1 MAAVLATSRWTAT
14 HRECG
19 DTDKDTDMAPPLPKR
34 RYPQVGRTLC
44 FLAIIMCTSSVARG
58 QSTEQQLQQLKEQF
72 ETTTKQF
79 EERISTL
86 EQQLEA
92 EREARKLKDASAEP
106 EQATQQRT
114 KPTVVQMLGKPQKSE
129 LTESNQVGA
138 KFQGQLPSEP
148 TYDLLREADEKIAKL
163 QEREGSFEFHGY
175 FRSGFGLNSK
185 GGQQVA
191 FEAPG
196 AQAKYRLGNE
206 TESYAEL
213 IFVNNWVNPDREL
226 DKAWFRSEFLIEA
239 NTSNSENFANSSIGV
254 GSDQFRVREA
264 FVQAGNLFE
273 SQPSAKFWAGE
284 RYYRRQHIDSDDFFS
299 LDMSGYGGG
308 VEDLDLK
315 FGKAAIAFIGVAR
328 PDLATQNGNMTTS
341 RIDATVYDVKG
352 PLGFWGVWFDYA
364 TAKGGQIKSTSDSNQ
379 ATVTSVPSANGYAYG
394 IRHQR
399 LEWHGGYH
407 TFLIQYGTGAAS
419 NFSGPGIGT
428 TIPTPSPDTAKS
440 KQFLA
445 TEQIVLQP
453 NDKFAVMPIFL
464 FQRLKNLNTQNEWQ
478 QWVSFGV
485 RPEVF
490 LTRHLSL
497 TGDCGFDHTN
507 LPGSYE
513 GWLRKC
519 TFAPQIGAD
528 RKFFGRPVLR
538 AFVTYANWSN
548 GFRGLVGGVPF
559 EKATAGLTYGVQA
572 EHWW

>member
-1 MAAVLATSRWTAT
+1 MGTNANMVPRMSR
-14 HRECG
+14 RGYPC
-19 DTDKDTDMAPPLPKR
+19 LR
-34 RYPQVGRTLC
+34 RILC
-44 FLAIIMCTSSVARG
+44 FLILILSTSSAARA
-58 QSTEQQLQQLKEQF
+58 QDSEQQLQQLKEQF
-72 ETTTKQF
+72 AATTKLF
-79 EERISTL
+79 EARISTL

-92 EREARKLKDASAEP
+92 EKDARKLKDASVDL
-106 EQATQQRT
+106 ATPQPAVPAVAATSQ
-114 KPTVVQMLGKPQKSE
+114 KPQRP
-129 LTESNQVGA
+129 LFTESNEVGA
-138 KFQGQLPSEP
+138 KFQGQVPSEP
-148 TYDLLREADEKIAKL
+148 TYDLLREADQEIAKL
-163 QEREGSFEFHGY
+163 QEHERSFEFHGY
-175 FRSGFGLNSK
+175 FRSGFGLNSR

-206 TESYAEL
+206 ADSYAEL
-213 IFVNNWVNPDREL
+213 IFVNNWINPDHDSDR
-226 DKAWFRSEFLIEA
+226 AWFRSEFLIEA
-239 NTSNSENFANSSIGV
+239 NTSNSEDFANSSVGI

-273 SQPSAKFWAGE
+273 SQPNAKFWAGE
-284 RYYRRQHIDSDDFFS
+284 RYYRRQHIDSDDFFP

-328 PDLATQNGNMTTS
+328 PDLTTQNGNMTTS
-341 RIDATVYDVKG
+341 RIDATVYDLKG
-352 PLGFWGVWFDYA
+352 PMGLWGVWFDYA
-364 TAKGGQIKSTSDSNQ
+364 TAKGGQVKSAPDSNS
-379 ATVTSVPSANGYAYG
+379 AAITSVPSTNGYAYG

-407 TFLIQYGTGAAS
+407 IFLVQYGTGAAS

-428 TIPTPSPDTAKS
+428 TIPTPSPDTARS
-440 KQFLA
+440 KQFLV

-453 NDKFAVMPIFL
+453 NDKFAVMPIFM
-464 FQRLKNLNTQNEWQ
+464 FQRLKNVDTQNQWQ

-497 TGDCGFDHTN
+497 TGDCGFDHTH

-528 RKFFGRPVLR
+528 RRFFGRPVLR

-548 GFRGLVGGVPF
+548 GFRGLIGGVPF
-559 EKATAGLTYGVQA
+559 ENAKAGPN
-572 EHWW
+572 

>member
-1 MAAVLATSRWTAT
+1 MDKSTSMFPQGSR
-14 HRECG
+14 
-19 DTDKDTDMAPPLPKR
+19 R
-34 RYPQVGRTLC
+34 RYPCVRKILC
-44 FLAIIMCTSSVARG
+44 FLVLTISTSSVAHA
-58 QSTEQQLQQLKEQF
+58 QDTEQQLQQLKEQF
-72 ETTTKQF
+72 EATTKLF
-79 EERISTL
+79 EARISTL

-92 EREARKLKDASAEP
+92 EKDANKLKTASAEQTVP
-106 EQATQQRT
+106 LPI
-114 KPTVVQMLGKPQKSE
+114 KPAVMGISEKPQKA
-129 LTESNQVGA
+129 LFNESNEVGA
-138 KFQGQLPSEP
+138 KFQGQVPSEP
-148 TYDLLREADEKIAKL
+148 TYDLLREADEEITRLKEH
-163 QEREGSFEFHGY
+163 ERSFEFHGY
-175 FRSGFGLNSK
+175 FRSGFGLNSR

-213 IFVNNWVNPDREL
+213 IFVNNWVNPDHDS

-239 NTSNSENFANSSIGV
+239 NTSNSEDFANSSIGV

-273 SQPSAKFWAGE
+273 SQPNAKFWAGE
-284 RYYRRQHIDSDDFFS
+284 RYYRRQHIDSDDFFP

-315 FGKAAIAFIGVAR
+315 FGKAAVAFIGVAS
-328 PDLATQNGNMTTS
+328 PDLVIQNGNLTTS

-352 PLGFWGVWFDYA
+352 PLGLWGVWFDHA
-364 TAKGGQIKSTSDSNQ
+364 TSKGGQIKSESDSNSV
-379 ATVTSVPSANGYAYG
+379 AITNVPSTNGYAYG

-407 TFLIQYGTGAAS
+407 TLLIQYGTGAAS

-428 TIPTPSPDTAKS
+428 TVPTPSPDTAKS

-490 LTRHLSL
+490 LTKHLSL
-497 TGDCGFDHTN
+497 TGDCGFDHTH

-519 TFAPQIGAD
+519 TFAPQIGTD

-559 EKATAGLTYGVQA
+559 ENAKAGLTYGIQA

>member
-1 MAAVLATSRWTAT
+1 MDKSTSMFPQ
-14 HRECG
+14 G
-19 DTDKDTDMAPPLPKR
+19 SR
-34 RYPQVGRTLC
+34 RRNACVRKILC
-44 FLAIIMCTSSVARG
+44 FLILTISTSSVAHA
-58 QSTEQQLQQLKEQF
+58 QDTEQQLQKLKEQF
-72 ETTTKQF
+72 EATTKLF
-79 EERISTL
+79 EARISTL
-86 EQQLEA
+86 EQQVEA
-92 EREARKLKDASAEP
+92 EKDANKLRTASAEQTAP
-106 EQATQQRT
+106 QPTKQA
-114 KPTVVQMLGKPQKSE
+114 VMGISEKPQKA
-129 LTESNQVGA
+129 LFNESNEVGA
-138 KFQGQLPSEP
+138 KFQGQVPSEP
-148 TYDLLREADEKIAKL
+148 TYDLLREADEEITRLKEH
-163 QEREGSFEFHGY
+163 ERSFEFHGY
-175 FRSGFGLNSK
+175 FRSGFGLNSR

-206 TESYAEL
+206 TEAYAEL
-213 IFVNNWVNPDREL
+213 IFVNNWVNPDHDS

-239 NTSNSENFANSSIGV
+239 NTSNSEDFANSSIGV

-273 SQPSAKFWAGE
+273 SQPNAKFWAGE
-284 RYYRRQHIDSDDFFS
+284 RYYRRQHIDSDDFFP

-315 FGKAAIAFIGVAR
+315 FGKAAVAFIGVAS
-328 PDLATQNGNMTTS
+328 PDLVTQNGNLTTS

-352 PLGFWGVWFDYA
+352 PLGLWGVWFDYA
-364 TAKGGQIKSTSDSNQ
+364 TAKGGQIKSTSDSN
-379 ATVTSVPSANGYAYG
+379 SVPITNVPSTNGYAYG

-428 TIPTPSPDTAKS
+428 TIPTPSPDTARS
-440 KQFLA
+440 RQFLA

-453 NDKFAVMPIFL
+453 NDKFAVMPIVL

-478 QWVSFGV
+478 QWISFGV

-490 LTRHLSL
+490 ITKHLSL
-497 TGDCGFDHTN
+497 TGDCGFDHTH

-548 GFRGLVGGVPF
+548 GFRGLVGGVSF
-559 EKATAGLTYGVQA
+559 GNAKAGLTYGIQA

>member
-1 MAAVLATSRWTAT
+1 M
-14 HRECG
+14 
-19 DTDKDTDMAPPLPKR
+19 
-34 RYPQVGRTLC
+34 
-44 FLAIIMCTSSVARG
+44 MCTSSVARS
-58 QSTEQQLQQLKEQF
+58 QNTEQQLRELKENF
-72 ETTTKQF
+72 EATAKQF

-92 EREARKLKDASAEP
+92 ERDAKKLKNASAERAP
-106 EQATQQRT
+106 T
-114 KPTVVQMLGKPQKSE
+114 KEPPTNPTAVQIVGKPEKPQP
-129 LTESNQVGA
+129 TESNEVGA

-163 QEREGSFEFHGY
+163 QERESSFEFHGY
-175 FRSGFGLNSK
+175 FRSGFGLNSH

-213 IFVNNWVNPDREL
+213 IFVNNWVNPDRDS

-239 NTSNSENFANSSIGV
+239 NTSNSEDFADSSIGV

-264 FVQAGNLFE
+264 FVQAGNIFE
-273 SQPSAKFWAGE
+273 SQPEAKFWAGE
-284 RYYRRQHIDSDDFFS
+284 RYYRRQHVDSDDFFT

-308 VEDLDLK
+308 IEDIDLK
-315 FGKAAIAFIGVAR
+315 FGKAAAAFIGVAR
-328 PDLATQNGNMTTS
+328 PDVVTQNGNMTTS
-341 RIDATVYDVKG
+341 RVDATVYDVKG
-352 PLGFWGVWFDYA
+352 PLGLWGVWFDYA
-364 TAKGGQIKSTSDSNQ
+364 TSKGGQM
-379 ATVTSVPSANGYAYG
+379 AFASVPGSSAVTNIPSTHGYAYG

-428 TIPTPSPDTAKS
+428 TIPTPSPDTARS
-440 KQFLA
+440 RQFLA

-464 FQRLKNLNTQNEWQ
+464 FQRLKNLNTQNGWQ
-478 QWVSFGV
+478 EWVSFGV
-485 RPEVF
+485 RPQVF

-507 LPGSYE
+507 LPGSYD

-538 AFVTYANWSN
+538 VFVTYADWSN

-559 EKATAGLTYGVQA
+559 EHETAGLTYGVQT

>member
-1 MAAVLATSRWTAT
+1 MS
-14 HRECG
+14 
-19 DTDKDTDMAPPLPKR
+19 M
-34 RYPQVGRTLC
+34 
-44 FLAIIMCTSSVARG
+44 SSVARS
-58 QSTEQQLQQLKEQF
+58 QDTEQQLQQLKEQL
-72 ETTTKQF
+72 EMTTRQF
-79 EERISTL
+79 EQRISTL
-86 EQQLEA
+86 EQQLEK
-92 EREARKLKDASAEP
+92 EKDAKKQKDAGAEP
-106 EQATQQRT
+106 AQAIQQPT
-114 KPTVVQMLGKPQKSE
+114 KPTIVQIPEKSE
-129 LTESNQVGA
+129 KSLLTESNQVGA
-138 KFQGQLPSEP
+138 RFQGQLPSEP
-148 TYDLLREADEKIAKL
+148 TYDLLREADRKIADL
-163 QEREGSFEFHGY
+163 EEREGAFEFHGY
-175 FRSGFGLNSK
+175 FRSGFGLNSR

-206 TESYAEL
+206 TETYAEL
-213 IFVNNWVNPDREL
+213 IFVNNWVNPDRNS
-226 DKAWFRSEFLIEA
+226 DKAWFRSEFLIQA
-239 NTSNSENFANSSIGV
+239 NTSNSENFAPSSSGT

-264 FVQAGNLFE
+264 FVQAGNIFE
-273 SQPSAKFWAGE
+273 SQPHAKFWGGE
-284 RYYRRQHIDSDDFFS
+284 RYYRRQHIDSNDFFP

-315 FGKAAIAFIGVAR
+315 FGTAAVAFIGVAR
-328 PDLATQNGNMTTS
+328 PDVVTQNGNMTAS
-341 RIDATVYDVKG
+341 HIDATVYDVKG
-352 PLGFWGVWFDYA
+352 PLGLWGVWFDYA
-364 TAKGGQIKSTSDSNQ
+364 TSKGGQITSASVPGSS
-379 ATVTSVPSANGYAYG
+379 AVTNIPSANGYAYG

-399 LEWHGGYH
+399 LEWYGGYH

-428 TIPTPSPDTAKS
+428 TIPTPSLDTAKS

-453 NDKFAVMPIFL
+453 NDRFAVMPIFL
-464 FQRLKNLNTQNEWQ
+464 FQRMKNVNTQNDWM

-490 LTRHLSL
+490 LTKHLSL
-497 TGDCGFDHTN
+497 TGDCGFDHTH

-538 AFVTYANWSN
+538 AFLTYANWSN

-559 EKATAGLTYGVQA
+559 ENATKGLTYGVQV

>member
-1 MAAVLATSRWTAT
+1 MPLRLSRIGCPYVVRVLGFLVFIMSTS
-14 HRECG
+14 
-19 DTDKDTDMAPPLPKR
+19 P
-34 RYPQVGRTLC
+34 
-44 FLAIIMCTSSVARG
+44 VARG
-58 QSTEQQLQQLKEQF
+58 QDTEQQLRELKEKF

-92 EREARKLKDASAEP
+92 ERDARKLKDASAEGAL
-106 EQATQQRT
+106 ATER
-114 KPTVVQMLGKPQKSE
+114 PTNPGVVQIVGKPEKPQP
-129 LTESNQVGA
+129 TESNEVGA

-163 QEREGSFEFHGY
+163 QERESSFEFHGY
-175 FRSGFGLNSK
+175 FRSGFGLNSH

-213 IFVNNWVNPDREL
+213 IFVNNWVNPDHDS

-239 NTSNSENFANSSIGV
+239 NTSNSENFANSSIGA

-264 FVQAGNLFE
+264 FVQAGDLFE
-273 SQPSAKFWAGE
+273 NQPNAKLWAGE
-284 RYYRRQHIDSDDFFS
+284 RYYRRQHIDSDDFFT

-308 VEDLDLK
+308 VEDLNLK
-315 FGKAAIAFIGVAR
+315 FGKAAVAFIGVAR
-328 PDLATQNGNMTTS
+328 PDVVTQNGSMTTS
-341 RIDATVYDVKG
+341 HIDATVYDVKG
-352 PLGFWGVWFDYA
+352 PLGLWGVWFDYA
-364 TAKGGQIKSTSDSNQ
+364 TSRGGQ
-379 ATVTSVPSANGYAYG
+379 VTSASVPGSSAVPNIPSTNGYAYG

-440 KQFLA
+440 KQFLV

-485 RPEVF
+485 RPQVF
-490 LTRHLSL
+490 LSRHLSL

-507 LPGSYE
+507 LPGSYD

-559 EKATAGLTYGVQA
+559 ENETAGLTYGVQA

>member
-1 MAAVLATSRWTAT
+1 M
-14 HRECG
+14 
-19 DTDKDTDMAPPLPKR
+19 
-34 RYPQVGRTLC
+34 
-44 FLAIIMCTSSVARG
+44 SSVARS
-58 QSTEQQLQQLKEQF
+58 QDTEQQLQQLKEQLEMTTRLF
-72 ETTTKQF
+72 EQ
-79 EERISTL
+79 RISTL
-86 EQQLEA
+86 EQQLEK
-92 EREARKLKDASAEP
+92 EKEAK
-106 EQATQQRT
+106 EQKGANSQRAQAIQQPT
-114 KPTVVQMLGKPQKSE
+114 KTTVVQIQEKSQKSGFA
-129 LTESNQVGA
+129 ESNAVGA
-138 KFQGQLPSEP
+138 RFQGQVPSEP
-148 TYDLLREADEKIAKL
+148 TYDLLKEADRKIADL
-163 QEREGSFEFHGY
+163 EEREGAFEFHGY
-175 FRSGFGLNSK
+175 FRSGFGLNSR

-206 TESYAEL
+206 AETYAEL
-213 IFVNNWVNPDREL
+213 IFVNNWVNPDHNS
-226 DKAWFRSEFLIEA
+226 DKAWFRSEFLIQA
-239 NTSNSENFANSSIGV
+239 NTSNSENYAPSSSGT

-264 FVQAGNLFE
+264 FVQAGNIFE
-273 SQPSAKFWAGE
+273 TQPQAKFWAGE
-284 RYYRRQHIDSDDFFS
+284 RYYRRQHIDSDDFFP

-315 FGKAAIAFIGVAR
+315 FGKAAVAFIGVAR
-328 PDLATQNGNMTTS
+328 PDVVTQNGNLTTS

-352 PLGFWGVWFDYA
+352 PLGLWGVWFDYA
-364 TAKGGQIKSTSDSNQ
+364 TSKGGQMTS
-379 ATVTSVPSANGYAYG
+379 ASVPGSSAVTNIPSTNGYAYG

-428 TIPTPSPDTAKS
+428 TIPTPSLDTAKP

-464 FQRLKNLNTQNEWQ
+464 FQRMKNLNTQNEWQ

-485 RPEVF
+485 RPQVF

-507 LPGSYE
+507 LSGSYN

-559 EKATAGLTYGVQA
+559 ENETTGLTYGAQVEQ
-572 EHWW
+572 WW